1 MIQNRQQK
9 HIANYVIVWLPTISY
24 CGLIFYFSSLPSMV
38 APELFPGQD
47 KIFHFFEFGFLS
59 LLFFFSIKKTFLG
72 ASLKVLVVITIL
84 FTALY
89 GISDEI
95 HQYFVPGRESSIG
108 DALADFSGA
117 IIFQG
122 KKLLKRF

>member
-1 MIQNRQQK
+1 M
-9 HIANYVIVWLPTISY
+9 A
-24 CGLIFYFSSLPSMV
+24 

-59 LLFFFSIKKTFLG
+59 LLFFFSIKKTFLEG
-72 ASLKVLVVITIL
+72 SLKILAAITIL

-95 HQYFVPGRESSIG
+95 HQYFIPGRESSLG
-108 DALADFSGA
+108 DVFADFLGA

-122 KKLLKRF
+122 KIFLKKF

>member
-1 MIQNRQQK
+1 ME
-9 HIANYVIVWLPTISY
+9 V
-24 CGLIFYFSSLPSMV
+24 
-38 APELFPGQD
+38 PELFPGQD

-72 ASLKVLVVITIL
+72 VSLKLLAVITIL
-84 FTALY
+84 FTAFY

-108 DALADFSGA
+108 DALADLFGA

-122 KKLLKRF
+122 KIFLKKF

>member
-1 MIQNRQQK
+1 MIQNRQQN
-9 HIANYVIVWLPTISY
+9 HIANYVLIWLPTISY
-24 CGLIFYFSSLPSMV
+24 CGLIFYFSSLPAM
-38 APELFPGQD
+38 ATPRLFSGQD
-47 KIFHFFEFGFLS
+47 KILHFFEFGILS

-72 ASLKVLVVITIL
+72 VSLKNLAVITIL

-95 HQYFVPGRESSIG
+95 HQYFIPGRESSLG
-108 DALADFSGA
+108 DVFADFLGA

-122 KKLLKRF
+122 KNFLKRF